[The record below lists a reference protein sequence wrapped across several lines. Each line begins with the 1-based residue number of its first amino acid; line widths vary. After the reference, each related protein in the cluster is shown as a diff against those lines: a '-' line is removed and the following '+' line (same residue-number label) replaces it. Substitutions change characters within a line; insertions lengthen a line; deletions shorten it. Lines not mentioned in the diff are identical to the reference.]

1 MKFLIILLSLIIF
14 QTEYPHTAQNKDF
27 IVKYKFEK
35 KDDGK
40 TYMLGHIAFQKN
52 NKNGINTNMI
62 VVGHRIGTVPDLSD
76 GTFKL
81 ELPDKKGKILVWNS
95 KYKDKWKFE
104 YEVELSQDK
113 DFTIGDN

>member
-62 VVGHRIGTVPDLSD
+62 VVGHRIGNVPQMD
-76 GTFKL
+76 GTFEL
-81 ELPDKKGKILVWNS
+81 ELPDEKGEILVWNS
-95 KYKDKWKFE
+95 KYKDQWKFK
-104 YEVELSQDK
+104 YKVELSQHK
-113 DFTIGDN
+113 DFTIGDQ